1 MWPREPRTLV
11 QEVNSHTGK
20 LASSLEAVLKTAD
33 QAMKKADSTL
43 GSLGSVVGE
52 DSGVRHELYT
62 ALKELSA
69 AARSIR
75 TLADYLER
83 HPEALLHGKGEY
95 GGKPK

>member
-1 MWPREPRTLV
+1 
-11 QEVNSHTGK
+11 
-20 LASSLEAVLKTAD
+20 
-33 QAMKKADSTL
+33 MKKADSTL
-43 GSLGSVVGE
+43 GGLEGMVGE

-95 GGKPK
+95 GGKSK